1 MKIIDYSTP
10 DLSPK
15 YQIFWRSQISLR
27 ETKFMIVEVLA
38 ASLIFIIPVLALFIL
53 SK

>member
-15 YQIFWRSQISLR
+15 YQISNFKSQ
-27 ETKFMIVEVLA
+27 MIEILA

>member
-1 MKIIDYSTP
+1 MKIIDYPVRHS
-10 DLSPK
+10 
-15 YQIFWRSQISLR
+15 Y
-27 ETKFMIVEVLA
+27 EVAGGSHLNKILELLA